1 MKKLAEVVNKS
12 VSMEKNSIEKM
23 CSCGSDVAKDLS
35 SSGATDTCGDG
46 SIDVKERHIRPS
58 KVPYFRTF
66 WASGHQCRGDGLT
79 AKIALSEHINRSG
92 RRVE

>member
-23 CSCGSDVAKDLS
+23 CSCESDVAKDLS

-46 SIDVKERHIRPS
+46 MLTIEKTLIL
-58 KVPYFRTF
+58 
-66 WASGHQCRGDGLT
+66 CRFVG
-79 AKIALSEHINRSG
+79 
-92 RRVE
+92 VC

>member
-35 SSGATDTCGDG
+35 SSGATDTQGMNMM
-46 SIDVKERHIRPS
+46 VRN
-58 KVPYFRTF
+58 TMM
-66 WASGHQCRGDGLT
+66 
-79 AKIALSEHINRSG
+79 
-92 RRVE
+92 

>member
-35 SSGATDTCGDG
+35 SSGAIDTCGDG
-46 SIDVKERHIRPS
+46 LLAVEESLIL
-58 KVPYFRTF
+58 
-66 WASGHQCRGDGLT
+66 CGLQ
-79 AKIALSEHINRSG
+79 AIF
-92 RRVE
+92 

>member
-23 CSCGSDVAKDLS
+23 CSCESDVAKDLS

-66 WASGHQCRGDGLT
+66 WVFDRQSQGAKMT
-79 AKIALSEHINRSG
+79 AEIALSEHINRSG

>member
-23 CSCGSDVAKDLS
+23 CSCESDVAKDLS

-46 SIDVKERHIRPS
+46 SIDGAPVRRQRYSRVKLP
-58 KVPYFRTF
+58 T
-66 WASGHQCRGDGLT
+66 
-79 AKIALSEHINRSG
+79 
-92 RRVE
+92 

>member
-23 CSCGSDVAKDLS
+23 CSCESDVAKDLS

-46 SIDVKERHIRPS
+46 SIDVKGQKII
-58 KVPYFRTF
+58 
-66 WASGHQCRGDGLT
+66 A
-79 AKIALSEHINRSG
+79 AKAQ
-92 RRVE
+92 

>member
-23 CSCGSDVAKDLS
+23 CSCESDVAKDLS

-46 SIDVKERHIRPS
+46 
-58 KVPYFRTF
+58 VPFAENEQHPGKNDHT
-66 WASGHQCRGDGLT
+66 GCRNGR
-79 AKIALSEHINRSG
+79 LS
-92 RRVE
+92 